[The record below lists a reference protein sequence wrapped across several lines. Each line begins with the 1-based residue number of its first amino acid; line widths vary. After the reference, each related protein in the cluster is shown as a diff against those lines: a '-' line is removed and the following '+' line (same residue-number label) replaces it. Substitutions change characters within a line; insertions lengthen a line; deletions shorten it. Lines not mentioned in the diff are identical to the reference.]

1 MKSNLFQ
8 GRYLFHFHTQHTDGK
23 LTARNYFEWAQAQ
36 GVQSLLFLEHVRR
49 EASYDVPAFVEEIR
63 ELEQR
68 FGIRA
73 RIGFEAKLLPDGTLD
88 ISPEHCALAEI
99 LGIAEHGFP
108 NDEEL
113 LQTAF
118 QRAVS
123 KLPELFP
130 HCCLVWVHPG
140 LWFKK
145 RGIERSTS
153 KACLS
158 MLQQAQDS
166 GIFVE
171 RNLRYDLLDK
181 ALLPAVAEE
190 LRVLGAD
197 AHTADDLRKWQA
209 SDYWADAS
217 ACRTIPAHTE

>member
-1 MKSNLFQ
+1 MKSDPFQ
-8 GRYLFHFHTQHTDGK
+8 GRYLFHFHTQRTDGK
-23 LTARNYFEWAQAQ
+23 LTARDYFEWAQGQ
-36 GVQSLLFLEHVRR
+36 GVESLLFLEHVRR
-49 EASYDVPAFVEEIR
+49 EASYDVPAFVEEVR

-73 RIGFEAKLLPDGTLD
+73 RIGFEAKLLADGTLD

-99 LGIAEHGFP
+99 VGIAEHGFP
-108 NDEEL
+108 NDVEL

-118 QRAVS
+118 QRAMRR
-123 KLPELFP
+123 LPEQLA

-153 KACLS
+153 TACLS

-166 GIFVE
+166 GVFVE
-171 RNLRYDLLDK
+171 RNLRYALLDE
-181 ALLPAVAEE
+181 ALVPTISKE
-190 LRVLGAD
+190 LLVLGAD
-197 AHTADDLRKWQA
+197 AHTAKDLGAWEA
-209 SDYWADAS
+209 SDHWDLYAKAPMS
-217 ACRTIPAHTE
+217 K

>member
-1 MKSNLFQ
+1 MKSNPFQ
-8 GRYLFHFHTQHTDGK
+8 GRYLFHFHTLRTDGK
-23 LTARNYFEWAQAQ
+23 LTTQDYFNWAQTK

-49 EASYDVPAFVEEIR
+49 EASYDVPAFVEEIK

-73 RIGFEAKLLPDGTLD
+73 CIGFETKLLPDGTLD
-88 ISPEHCALAEI
+88 ISPEHSGLAEI

-108 NDEEL
+108 DNVEL
-113 LQTAF
+113 LQSAF
-118 QRAVS
+118 QRAV
-123 KLPELFP
+123 KRVPEQFP
-130 HCCLVWVHPG
+130 ECSLVWVHPG

-158 MLQQAQDS
+158 MLQQAQRS

-171 RNLRYDLLDK
+171 KNLRYGLLDE
-181 ALLPAVAEE
+181 ALLPSINKDLLVI
-190 LRVLGAD
+190 GAD
-197 AHTADDLRKWQA
+197 AHAAADLSMWEA
-209 SDYWADAS
+209 NDYWNLYSETPIEKAL
-217 ACRTIPAHTE
+217 P